1 VTVRFALPDVGEGL
15 HEAEIVRWLV
25 APGDRVRRDDPIVE
39 ILTDKAQVEL
49 PSPVA
54 GVVRSLGPAEGTV
67 VPVGTV
73 LIEIDESGGATP
85 GHPPATPAASADA
98 VSVDAAP
105 ASTVPSGTVP
115 VGTVLPGMS
124 AGVGESTDAGGLRS
138 PAARPKASPSTRKLA
153 ARLGV
158 DLGSLTGTGPG
169 GRILAVDVESVAA
182 RPTEGP
188 VAARAAAA
196 SAAPVV
202 PAAAPVGTAPPAGEP
217 AGLGQMAAGTHPL
230 RGVRRLT
237 AAAMTRSW
245 SSIPHI
251 TGMDEADATAL
262 LDARAK
268 LRRSLADQGRDEAA
282 AALTPLVL
290 LAAAVARVL
299 RRFPLVNASVSDD
312 GATVTVYDAVHL
324 GIAVATADGLIVPVV
339 RDADRR
345 DLVSLALEM
354 QRLAT
359 AARNRTVRPDE
370 LRGGTFTLTNYGALG
385 GRFATPLILPGQAGI
400 MGFGAIRERAMVV
413 DGAVVA
419 RPALPVVF
427 SADHRIIDGDLSV
440 AFQEAVLGIVAEPL
454 TLLLGA

>member
-25 APGDRVRRDDPIVE
+25 APGDRVRRDEPLVE

-73 LIEIDESGGATP
+73 LIEIDESGGAAP
-85 GHPPATPAASADA
+85 GL
-98 VSVDAAP
+98 AP
-105 ASTVPSGTVP
+105 ASGTTSAGAVP
-115 VGTVLPGMS
+115 VGTAGEAAAAVADLPVGVAAPAGPS
-124 AGVGESTDAGGLRS
+124 APRS
-138 PAARPKASPSTRKLA
+138 PAGRPKASPSTRKLA
-153 ARLGV
+153 AQLGV
-158 DLGSLTGTGPG
+158 DLGSVTGTGPG
-169 GRILAVDVESVAA
+169 GRILAVDVESSAS
-182 RPTEGP
+182 RPAVEP
-188 VAARAAAA
+188 VVGRAAAP
-196 SAAPVV
+196 AAPPAA
-202 PAAAPVGTAPPAGEP
+202 PAAAPPGHRASPAGEA

-262 LDARAK
+262 LDARAA
-268 LRRSLADQGRDEAA
+268 LRRSLAAEGRDDAA

-299 RRFPLVNASVSDD
+299 RRYPLVNATVSDD
-312 GATVTVYDAVHL
+312 ASTVTVHAEVHL

-359 AARNRTVRPDE
+359 AARDRTIRPEE

-440 AFQEAVLGIVAEPL
+440 AFQEAVLRIVAEPL
-454 TLLLGA
+454 TLLLGV